1 MKRAARFVAAAAIV
15 TFAGCALKSPPPP
28 DDTRRQALP
37 NTTVPPQWTGAP
49 LPAGAAADGWLAS
62 FADPT
67 LDLLVSEALQYNAD
81 LRIAAARVAQAEG
94 YLRAAGASMW
104 PTVDLLARGG
114 GKLGGDSSGLQGV
127 LISASW
133 ELDVWGRVRYGE
145 AAAGA
150 QRAAT
155 ESDYYYARG
164 AIAALVAKSWF
175 LASEARQQRTL
186 ARAAVSDSEHFL
198 GLSQERERVGRGD
211 AYDVAQAGASVEVLR
226 DASRQAELAYAQSLR
241 ALEALLGRYPAAAL
255 EAPPGFA
262 ALPPPVPAGLPSEL
276 LERRPDVVA
285 AERRVA
291 ASFNLVEQA
300 KVAQLPRIA
309 LTAGASSISSE
320 LFVLKSHDNPV
331 FSLGGNLVA
340 PLYQGGALRANVD
353 VRTAEQALAL
363 ADYARVAQRAF
374 GEVESALASEAA
386 ARDREPILSRA
397 AAENMRA
404 VEMSGVRYRVGSGD
418 LRGVL
423 QQQLALYGA
432 QSALL
437 RVAGEQRVQ
446 RVNLYLALGGDF
458 GAMRVPP
465 PVLPV
470 DYSPFRAAAP
480 PPADGTAAK

>member
-1 MKRAARFVAAAAIV
+1 M
-15 TFAGCALKSPPPP
+15 
-28 DDTRRQALP
+28 
-37 NTTVPPQWTGAP
+37 
-49 LPAGAAADGWLAS
+49 
-62 FADPT
+62 
-67 LDLLVSEALQYNAD
+67 
-81 LRIAAARVAQAEG
+81 
-94 YLRAAGASMW
+94 
-104 PTVDLLARGG
+104 
-114 GKLGGDSSGLQGV
+114 
-127 LISASW
+127 
-133 ELDVWGRVRYGE
+133 
-145 AAAGA
+145 
-150 QRAAT
+150 
-155 ESDYYYARG
+155 
-164 AIAALVAKSWF
+164 
-175 LASEARQQRTL
+175 
-186 ARAAVSDSEHFL
+186 
-198 GLSQERERVGRGD
+198 
-211 AYDVAQAGASVEVLR
+211 
-226 DASRQAELAYAQSLR
+226 
-241 ALEALLGRYPAAAL
+241 
-255 EAPPGFA
+255 
-262 ALPPPVPAGLPSEL
+262 